1 VIHHTTNDGVTNMID
16 PMIGMPQGLEWL
28 VILAIVV
35 LVFGAA
41 KLPDLARSSGQALR
55 IFKTETK
62 GLRDDDDAD
71 KTPEQREIEARNQA
85 ASSAHDPA
93 QGGEVRPETSGEVL
107 RERRDDTTA

>member
-1 VIHHTTNDGVTNMID
+1 MSN
-16 PMIGMPQGLEWL
+16 PMIGMPQGAEWL

-62 GLRDDDDAD
+62 GLRDGDDAD
-71 KTPEQREIEARNQA
+71 GDDPKTPEQREIEARNLA
-85 ASSAHDPA
+85 ASDDVVH
-93 QGGEVRPETSGEVL
+93 
-107 RERRDDTTA
+107 ERRDDTTT